1 MMNVPAAVKMD
12 SSQFEAWCL
21 AHPEGRFELENGR
34 LIEMSPERSVHN
46 LTKLALAICL
56 KEAVNKAGV
65 DCKVYTDGL
74 WIKVGEG
81 RIRQPDA
88 SVVIGKGIARDSI
101 WLENPVVIAE
111 VVSPSSDKTDSNE
124 KLAEYATL
132 PTLQHYL
139 VVEPDHNVIFHY
151 QRAAASKF
159 ILQILQGGR
168 FELSPPGI
176 VLSVEEI
183 LGDT

>member
-1 MMNVPAAVKMD
+1 MNVPAAVMMD
-12 SSQFEAWCL
+12 SSQFQAWCL

-46 LTKLALAICL
+46 LTKLSLAICL
-56 KEAVNKAGV
+56 KGAVNKAGA

-74 WIKVGEG
+74 WIKVSEG

-88 SVVIGKGIARDSI
+88 SVVTGKGVARDSI
-101 WLENPVVIAE
+101 WLENPLVIAE

-124 KLAEYATL
+124 KLADYATL

-139 VVEPDHNVIFHY
+139 VVEPDHKVIFHY
-151 QRAAASKF
+151 QRTAKAQF
-159 ILQILQGGR
+159 NLQILHEGR

-176 VLSVEEI
+176 ELSVEEI